1 MKNPIFVPE
10 LRDLLKRKKY
20 DIIKSF
26 LEVNHP
32 KEIAEY
38 LALLNPDEIW
48 KILDLV
54 DIYTQVDIFKYFEM
68 DVQIDLV
75 SGSMRSHITE
85 LLKELSPDSRADLFL
100 NLEKDMADRLLLL
113 LPINERADVLNLT
126 SYNEKSAGSIMTT
139 DHAILHENDKIESAI
154 RKLRKEAPSRE
165 TIYYIYVIDDD
176 GRLIGFVTLE
186 KLILA
191 KPRQRIRDIMKS
203 EIIYASTEDDQ
214 EHAAKLIDE
223 YDLLALP
230 IVDNQERLMGIV
242 TYDDAIDIIHEEHT
256 EDMERLMAISGEV
269 ADKPYLDVPAFV
281 HFKKRAFW
289 VIILALIGLVTAL
302 IVRSY
307 QKVLE
312 ALIVLAFYMPMLNA
326 TGGNTGSQSASVILR
341 ALALNELTPSD
352 VWKVVKKELQI
363 SAMLSLCLGAIVFVR
378 VLFFSS
384 SDVPADI
391 SIMNVALVIAISL
404 TLQVVWSTTLGAVVP
419 LLASRLKVDPALVSS
434 PLLSTLVDMGGIFI
448 YFSVAKA
455 ILNI

>member
-10 LRDLLKRKKY
+10 LRELLKKKKFS
-20 DIIKSF
+20 IIKSF

-38 LALLNPDEIW
+38 LALLNPNEIW

-54 DIYTQVDIFKYFEM
+54 DIYSQVDIFKYFEI
-68 DVQIDLV
+68 DVQVELV
-75 SGSMRSHITE
+75 AGSMRTRIME
-85 LLKELSPDSRADLFL
+85 LLKELSPDSRADLFD

-113 LPINERADVLNLT
+113 LPIKERADVLNLT

-139 DHAILHENDKIESAI
+139 DHAILNERDTVEHAI
-154 RKLRKEAPSRE
+154 RKVRKEAPSRE

-191 KPRQRIRDIMKS
+191 KPRQHIRDIMKG

-214 EHAAKLIDE
+214 EYAAKLIDE

-230 IVDNQERLMGIV
+230 IVDKKDRLMGIV
-242 TYDDAIDIIHEEHT
+242 TYDDAMDVIHEEHT

-269 ADKPYLDVPAFV
+269 VDKPYLDIPAFV

-289 VIILALIGLVTAL
+289 VIILALLGLVTGL
-302 IVRSY
+302 IVKSY
-307 QKVLE
+307 QNVLE
-312 ALIVLAFYMPMLNA
+312 VLIVLAFYMPMLNA
-326 TGGNTGSQSASVILR
+326 TGGNTGSQSASVVIR
-341 ALALNELTPSD
+341 SLALNELTFSN
-352 VWKVVKKELQI
+352 VWQVVKKELQI
-363 SAMLSLCLGAIVFVR
+363 SLMLSLCLGVIVFIR
-378 VLFFSS
+378 VLIFTS
-384 SDVPADI
+384 SDIPPTI
-391 SIMNVALVIAISL
+391 SIDSVALVISISL
-404 TLQVVWSTTLGAVVP
+404 ALQVIWSTTLGAAVP
-419 LLASRLKVDPALVSS
+419 LLASKLKVDPALVSS
-434 PLLSTLVDMGGIFI
+434 PLLATLVDMGGIFI
-448 YFSVAKA
+448 YFSVAKL